1 MTKRRGRRRFLL
13 ERLEAR
19 QLLAATTPD
28 NVELVASSDVY
39 QNVPVW
45 QRTLSTPAIV
55 SALGSPAYDLRTDTP
70 GDQTLRFS

>member
-28 NVELVASSDVY
+28 NVELVAASDVY

-55 SALGSPAYDLRTDTP
+55 SALGSPAYDLRTDT
-70 GDQTLRFS
+70 RAIKRYAFS